1 MAKWSQP
8 DMGESGQSRLMTVTE
23 AAAHLGVSS
32 KTIRRYIEAGKLG
45 SVYDKGRVL
54 VQMQG
59 VNALSDVPK
68 RPVQMAS
75 AVTVQP
81 VHAPEPV
88 NAAHAREVELL
99 EARIRDLQDTI
110 ETYKRMLPAPTPA
123 GRVQWREIV
132 FWIVVLTI
140 LAMAAY
146 MVAVVTAP
154 DPATIYRLAYPA
166 R

>member
-1 MAKWSQP
+1 
-8 DMGESGQSRLMTVTE
+8 MTPP
-23 AAAHLGVSS
+23 AADTARS
-32 KTIRRYIEAGKLG
+32 
-45 SVYDKGRVL
+45 YD
-54 VQMQG
+54 
-59 VNALSDVPK
+59 
-68 RPVQMAS
+68 
-75 AVTVQP
+75 
-81 VHAPEPV
+81 
-88 NAAHAREVELL
+88 AAHAREVELL

-154 DPATIYRLAYPA
+154 DPATIHRLAA
-166 R
+166 AA

>member
-68 RPVQMAS
+68 RPAQMAS

-154 DPATIYRLAYPA
+154 DPATIHRLAVT
-166 R
+166 RV

>member
-1 MAKWSQP
+1 MSKETP
-8 DMGESGQSRLMTVTE
+8 GETAMDGLSRLMTVTE
-23 AAAHLGVSS
+23 AAAHLGVAT
-32 KTIRRYIEAGKLG
+32 KTIRRYLDAGKLG
-45 SVYDKGRVL
+45 RVYDKGRVL
-54 VQMQG
+54 VQMAG
-59 VNALSDVPK
+59 IEALSDVPK
-68 RPVQMAS
+68 TPVKMAS

-110 ETYKRMLPAPTPA
+110 ETYKRMLPAPATH

-132 FWIVVLTI
+132 FWAVVLTI

-154 DPATIYRLAYPA
+154 DPATIHRLAA
-166 R
+166 AA

>member
-8 DMGESGQSRLMTVTE
+8 DMGESGQSRLMTVTD

-68 RPVQMAS
+68 RPAQMAS

-154 DPATIYRLAYPA
+154 DPATIHRLAVT
-166 R
+166 RV

>member
-154 DPATIYRLAYPA
+154 DPATIHRLAVT
-166 R
+166 RV

>member
-132 FWIVVLTI
+132 FWAVVLTI
-140 LAMAAY
+140 LAMAAS

-154 DPATIYRLAYPA
+154 DPATIHRLAA
-166 R
+166 AA